1 MKTPSNFRPTHRSGF
16 TLIELLVVIAIIGI
30 LAGMLLPALASAK
43 NKAKVAQCQSDIANL
58 AGAISTFYTDYSRY
72 PIAKAYRQQLKA
84 VDELTN
90 EGNPDF
96 TFGTVNADGSVVPNS
111 NGDLVTAGVTNPNPI
126 GNASNRELVAAL
138 RGISPEWGL
147 TGWNRNHALNP
158 ERKSYLNVKDR
169 PRTAKGVLTG
179 EPGAVGGDGVYRDPW
194 GMPYIVSVD
203 ANFDNRTRD
212 AFYRQELVS
221 KGADATAPNRGLVGL
236 SKFSGPNS
244 TSGATFP
251 GTFEANAPVMVWSF
265 GPDRTANAGVSA
277 TLLGG
282 KKTVNFDNVTSWK

>member
-1 MKTPSNFRPTHRSGF
+1 MKTPSNFRPTQRSGF

-30 LAGMLLPALASAK
+30 LAGMLLPALSAAK
-43 NKAKVAQCQSDIANL
+43 TKAKVAQCQSDIANL
-58 AGAISTFYTDYSRY
+58 AGAISTFNTDYSRY
-72 PIAKAYRQQLKA
+72 PIAKSYRQQLKA
-84 VDELTN
+84 VDERTN
-90 EGNPDF
+90 EGDPDF
-96 TFGTVNADGSVVPNS
+96 TFGTVNADGSVVPDS
-111 NGDLVTAGVTNPNPI
+111 NGDLIAGGVTNPKPI

-138 RGISPEWGL
+138 RGISPDWGL

-169 PRTAKGVLTG
+169 PKKVKGVTTG

-212 AFYRQELVS
+212 AFYRKEPVS
-221 KGADATAPNRGLVGL
+221 KGSDASAPNRGLVGL

-244 TSGATFP
+244 TTGETTA
-251 GTFEANAPVMVWSF
+251 GTYEANAPVMVWSF
-265 GPDRTANAGVSA
+265 GPDKKADDTVPA